1 MTSNKSYAKSPL
13 FTVVRTQLYSLR
25 MVLILFGVV
34 LFCLPL
40 LAGFLM
46 LEPAFLNPDSN
57 WNSYNSFYIEMQGR
71 VMLFAGM
78 LPLLGFAVALAA
90 GQFSY
95 LHKRQMLDFYHAVP
109 VRRTPLYFGRV
120 LLGGAA
126 LVLGAL
132 LVALSQVLVVA
143 IQFATITVGG
153 NLLADV
159 YGAIW
164 MNGAVMALYALAAY
178 LFTVLVFVTT
188 AALWEAVVSFLVL
201 SAAYPLTALLVL
213 RIMESSFLLPGF
225 SEDILSLTLFSPFLT
240 GFAYQYNALFYAPQD
255 AWVLPLL
262 LAQILVCGAVSF
274 WIFRRRP
281 SERAESGEETWF
293 RRVVRFCAA
302 ATGAFLGSWVFLF
315 VTDSYPGYLLGAVL
329 GAAAAWVLMELLYA
343 HTLRGLLKKLPASA
357 AGLAAFAVVNVLI
370 AFGFGSLQLPAVDE
384 IDAVTISG
392 GIRSGDTGASLTN
405 GNGSAAVFT
414 ESGVHFV
421 ETASFDDAVVEET
434 HALLQEILEYQRD
447 TYFPYHPT
455 QAMRLS
461 DYTMLDEMLDETKE
475 QYRVWISLYE
485 DGEQRYVTFAG
496 ARENDGVAAIY
507 AHAGEIVQDPL
518 YRQNN
523 PELVL
528 LDALEAIGK
537 ESAGP
542 GMTLVL
548 SEAEKEAVSA
558 AYRADLLAAPSE
570 AADMTDKDAAIENYC
585 LYFNG
590 DVALT
595 MQGGIVDGR
604 YPAVG
609 MTCTLRPQEEG
620 QEAYAA
626 EETRYLSPRSFPE
639 TVAAMEAIWA
649 SHGMSD

>member
-78 LPLLGFAVALAA
+78 LPLLGFAAALAA

-126 LVLGAL
+126 LVLGVL
-132 LVALSQVLVVA
+132 LVVLSQVLVVA

-178 LFTVLVFVTT
+178 LFTVLVFVAT

-225 SEDILSLTLFSPFLT
+225 SDDILSLTLFSPFLT
-240 GFAYQYNALFYAPQD
+240 GFAYQYNALFNAPQD

-302 ATGAFLGSWVFLF
+302 AAGAFLGSWVFLF

-329 GAAAAWVLMELLYA
+329 GAAAAWVLLELLYA

-357 AGLAAFAVVNVLI
+357 AGLTAFAVVNVLI
-370 AFGFGSLQLPAVDE
+370 AFGFGSLQLPAVDAV
-384 IDAVTISG
+384 DAVSVSG

-405 GNGSAAVFT
+405 VNGSAAVFT

-421 ETASFDDAVVEET
+421 ETASFDDSVVEET
-434 HALLQEILEYQRD
+434 HALLQEMLEYQRD

-455 QAMRLS
+455 QAMRLG
-461 DYTMLDEMLDETKE
+461 DYTMLDETKE

-485 DGEQRYVTFAG
+485 DGEQRYVAFAG

-518 YRQNN
+518 YTQNN
-523 PELVL
+523 PELAL
-528 LDALEAIGK
+528 IDALEAIGK

-558 AYRADLLAAPSE
+558 AYRADLLAAPRE
-570 AADMTDKDAAIENYC
+570 TAYTMDKDAAMENYC

-595 MQGGIVDGR
+595 MQGGIVDDR

-626 EETRYLSPRSFPE
+626 EESRYLDPRSFPE